1 MRAAAAAPNTAL
13 SSRETNGDVGD
24 ASLVKRIF
32 YSDDVTRKE
41 GALAHA
47 LQKIDVTGACSTTSP
62 ACSIVTL
69 LLPFSGK
76 VFNTERE
83 EVDDEVTTLREL
95 ALTLPI
101 ERCESLAIISTLD
114 NSRMRFS

>member
-1 MRAAAAAPNTAL
+1 MRAAAAAPDTAL

-32 YSDDVTRKE
+32 YSDDVKRKE
-41 GALAHA
+41 GVLAHA
-47 LQKIDVTGACSTTSP
+47 LQKIDVTGACSAPSP

-76 VFNTERE
+76 VLNPERE
-83 EVDDEVTTLREL
+83 EVDDEVITLCEL

-101 ERCESLAIISTLD
+101 ERCEPLAIISTLD
-114 NSRMRFS
+114 NSRIRFS